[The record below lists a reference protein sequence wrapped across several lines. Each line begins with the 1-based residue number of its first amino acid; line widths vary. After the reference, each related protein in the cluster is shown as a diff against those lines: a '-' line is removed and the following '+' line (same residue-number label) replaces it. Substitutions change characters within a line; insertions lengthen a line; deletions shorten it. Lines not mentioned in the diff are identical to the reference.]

1 MLIRLLDAFGDYLCT
16 QLPKATVSRHV
27 HARRSL
33 STRLKGLITSFPL
46 VLKRRAGAATLT
58 REGRDRVQ
66 TASREVYTCI
76 PQRLRG

>member
-1 MLIRLLDAFGDYLCT
+1 MLIRLLDAFGKAFCT

-58 REGRDRVQ
+58 RGGRDRPKRGPSFV
-66 TASREVYTCI
+66 
-76 PQRLRG
+76 RLA

>member
-1 MLIRLLDAFGDYLCT
+1 MLIRLLDAFGGALCT

-58 REGRDRVQ
+58 REGRDRVK
-66 TASREVYTCI
+66 TASPEVYILST
-76 PQRLRG
+76 

>member
-1 MLIRLLDAFGDYLCT
+1 MLIRLLVQIGTPSWT

-27 HARRSL
+27 HVRRPL

-58 REGRDRVQ
+58 RGGRDRPKRGPSFV
-66 TASREVYTCI
+66 
-76 PQRLRG
+76 RLA

>member
-1 MLIRLLDAFGDYLCT
+1 MLIRLPVQIGVPSWT

-58 REGRDRVQ
+58 REGRDRVK

>member
-1 MLIRLLDAFGDYLCT
+1 MLIRLLVSFGEALCT

-58 REGRDRVQ
+58 REGRDRVK
-66 TASREVYTCI
+66 TASREVYKRR

>member
-1 MLIRLLDAFGDYLCT
+1 MLIRLLTVIGGAKCT

-58 REGRDRVQ
+58 REGRERLE
-66 TASREVYTCI
+66 TGPPEVRA
-76 PQRLRG
+76 P